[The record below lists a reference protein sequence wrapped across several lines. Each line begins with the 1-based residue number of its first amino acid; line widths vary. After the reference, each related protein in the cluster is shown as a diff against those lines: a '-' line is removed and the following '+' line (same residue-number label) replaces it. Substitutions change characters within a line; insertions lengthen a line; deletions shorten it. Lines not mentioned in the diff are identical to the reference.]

1 VTATVWAVTG
11 EVRYEGVEGQGYLE
25 MWNFFP
31 DGGRYFSRTLGQV
44 GPMASLTGSS
54 GWRRICLPFS
64 SRPGFPPPVALQVNV
79 VLPGKGKVDIGPL
92 RLSQFAPGED
102 PLAAASGA
110 WWSNRQAGWIGGI
123 GGSVLGLLGV
133 VIGWLGGRSK
143 GSGVVLPLTA
153 ALAVIGGVLFLV
165 GVAALALAQPYEV
178 WYPLLL
184 AGGILAAVTS
194 TSYFKL
200 RGRYRDIE
208 LRRIQSFDSR

>member
-1 VTATVWAVTG
+1 
-11 EVRYEGVEGQGYLE
+11 
-25 MWNFFP
+25 
-31 DGGRYFSRTLGQV
+31 
-44 GPMASLTGSS
+44 
-54 GWRRICLPFS
+54 
-64 SRPGFPPPVALQVNV
+64 VALQINV
-79 VLPGKGKVDIGPL
+79 VLPGKGRVDIGPL

-102 PLAAASGA
+102 PLAFASGA
-110 WWSNRQAGWIGGI
+110 WWTNRQAGWIGGI
-123 GGSVLGLLGV
+123 GGSVLGLLGA

-143 GSGVVLPLTA
+143 PSGVVLQLTA
-153 ALAVIGGVLFLV
+153 GLAAVGGILFLV

-194 TSYFKL
+194 ASYFRL